1 VCRAQSSGFRV
12 KDVGF
17 RVNVET
23 GCFLFVFGVAT
34 QLEACWRQLV
44 NQPLAELGC
53 QDYQSQ
59 DAWQS

>member
-1 VCRAQSSGFRV
+1 M